1 MTRDQSRRVED
12 LEAVV
17 TDGGAEAVR
26 EVARRALDREEDPE
40 RRAIWQA
47 LLEATDE
54 EVCEYRAWRE
64 HLNERGGHPDASRDP
79 GYFLLLETLYR
90 RVDPEEAAGW
100 RHLRD
105 LYRGGLLSESYR
117 HGPPSSKHVCMFHI
131 RRDPTAEQ
139 MDRLREIWN
148 VRPNTW
154 RRRQAL
160 LAQMIQDREQ
170 RLAGGAEPI
179 TDPEEAAQMVQAA
192 CEEAEAE
199 AGFSEALDELPGC
212 VCWNCLRKGG
222 EI

>member
-1 MTRDQSRRVED
+1 MS
-12 LEAVV
+12 LEARIQALESGVK
-17 TDGGAEAVR
+17 DGGAEAVR
-26 EVARRALDREEDPE
+26 EAARRYLDREQDPE
-40 RRAIWQA
+40 RRRMPEA
-47 LLEATDE
+47 LLAAPDE
-54 EVCEYRAWRE
+54 EINAYIAYRELHDARP
-64 HLNERGGHPDASRDP
+64 GHPDVARDAD
-79 GYFLLLETLYR
+79 YFRLLEVLYR
-90 RVDPEEAAGW
+90 RVDCEEAAGW
-100 RHLRD
+100 RRLRD
-105 LYRGGLLSESYR
+105 LFRGGLLSESYR
-117 HGPPSSKHVCMFHI
+117 YGPPSSKHVCMFHI

-179 TDPEEAAQMVQAA
+179 TDPEEAATMVQAA

-199 AGFSEALDELPGC
+199 AGFSESLDDLEGC
-212 VCWNCLRKGG
+212 VCWNCLRARG